1 MKKKAKIFTP
11 IYQQGAFLLYCKNHF
26 DYDEVNFE
34 SSIDKN
40 SDFFSENIIDV
51 SLLNTID
58 ENTLNNRL
66 KYKIFFFNGEKQYF
80 ENLSII
86 KKLKNR
92 LNQNLTFFFVGNVT
106 SLKNI
111 EFVKSTIGK
120 KNFKYSNVTL
130 RHRIAF
136 SFPYLFSL
144 IAIFKNFKFFL
155 LYNNKE
161 KICFTGLV
169 KVEGHLINHL
179 KNDWKFSKKSIQI
192 LKKTQNLKSN
202 NISLNSIKLFKLYL
216 NSEYYSKLPMYEKYF
231 ISQIIFRNFICI
243 LLKKNKNFYLQ
254 DWDNRINI
262 MDSFFFKKFIFLD
275 LGSTAGSEKNYHRAY
290 IMNHF
295 KKNFLRIN
303 FYDKSIKSS
312 LKIANIK
319 ILNLIIKMISL
330 DIENLNIKQLKD
342 HLTL

>member
-1 MKKKAKIFTP
+1 MKKKVKIFAP

-40 SDFFSENIIDV
+40 SDFFSENIIEV

-66 KYKIFFFNGEKQYF
+66 KYKIFFFNGEKQYL

-111 EFVKSTIGK
+111 EFAKSTIGK

-136 SFPYLFSL
+136 SFPHLFSL
-144 IAIFKNFKFFL
+144 ITIFKNFKFFL

-169 KVEGHLINHL
+169 KVESHFINHL
-179 KNDWKFSKKSIQI
+179 KNDYKFSKKSIQI

-202 NISLNSIKLFKLYL
+202 NINLNSIKLFKLYL
-216 NSEYYSKLPMYEKYF
+216 DSEYYSKLPMYEKYF
-231 ISQIIFRNFICI
+231 ISQMIFRNFICI

-275 LGSTAGSEKNYHRAY
+275 LGSTAGSEKNYHRPY
-290 IMNHF
+290 IINHF
-295 KKNFLRIN
+295 KKNFFRIN

-319 ILNLIIKMISL
+319 ILNLISKMISL

-342 HLTL
+342 YLKL